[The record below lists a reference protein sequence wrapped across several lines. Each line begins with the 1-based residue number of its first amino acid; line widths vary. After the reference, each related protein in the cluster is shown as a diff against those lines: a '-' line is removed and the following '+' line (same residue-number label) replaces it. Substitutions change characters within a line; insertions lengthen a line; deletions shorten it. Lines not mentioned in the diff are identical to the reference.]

1 MTSFSLVPGASPLE
15 DRKAKR
21 PGRPSRATGGL
32 RTMSL
37 AAGVLLALASVSHGQ
52 SQISTLSRGEPSAQ
66 RTAVEQQL
74 IPDADARQSTTV
86 LAARRGTGQSRDKD
100 YLYDEIM
107 RRVGV
112 PLEDIR

>member
-1 MTSFSLVPGASPLE
+1 MKSLSFLITIPAFA
-15 DRKAKR
+15 DRKNT
-21 PGRPSRATGGL
+21 RAARAVRGSCWA

-74 IPDADARQSTTV
+74 VPDADARQSTTV